1 MVVAFIIVVF
11 VIFGIFTFFQ
21 IKVELY
27 RKELVKM
34 YNFEY
39 LTKERKRYTPF
50 VWFFYES
57 KELGKYKCYWWNI
70 RYPYEDYYRK
80 HNIEWKM
87 GETYYE
93 EFNIEYNAYLMYCY
107 FDLPE
112 LNCPES
118 YLPEFLRKR
127 QR

>member
-1 MVVAFIIVVF
+1 MIIAFIIVVF
-11 VIFGIFTFFQ
+11 VIVGISIFFQ

-27 RKELVKM
+27 RKELVKI

-70 RYPYEDYYRK
+70 KYPYEDYFKK
-80 HNIEWKM
+80 HNIETSDWK
-87 GETYYE
+87 

-107 FDLPE
+107 FDLSE

-127 QR
+127 VK